1 MIKYT
6 LVNKSNKNLTK
17 LGNYFFLWLS
27 LIFFLYYL
35 FNNLRT
41 NIYEV
46 LFIDERILIDDIY
59 NVWLVEDIYGR
70 FENIS
75 NTFLKNILIIFI
87 EMAYGGDLRY
97 GRFWSNIFIIFVG
110 PFTYIS
116 DTLVITASRILNS
129 IMFFIGSYFLS
140 KNIKNKEYLWISIFL
155 IYSLPSV
162 EYFHRIPKPDTL
174 LAIFVGLGINYILKK
189 KYYLSIFFLALATFI
204 NQLLL
209 SMSN

>member
-1 MIKYT
+1 M
-6 LVNKSNKNLTK
+6 NKRNKNLTK
-17 LGNYFFLWLS
+17 LGNYFFLSLS
-27 LIFFLYYL
+27 IIFFLYYL

-59 NVWLVEDIYGR
+59 NVWLVEDLYGR

-97 GRFWSNIFIIFVG
+97 GRLWSNVFIIFIG

-116 DTLVITASRILNS
+116 DTLVITASRVLNS
-129 IMFFIGSYFLS
+129 ILFFLGSYFLS

-174 LAIFVGLGINYILKK
+174 LAIFVCFHISGPVV
-189 KYYLSIFFLALATFI
+189 F
-204 NQLLL
+204 
-209 SMSN
+209 